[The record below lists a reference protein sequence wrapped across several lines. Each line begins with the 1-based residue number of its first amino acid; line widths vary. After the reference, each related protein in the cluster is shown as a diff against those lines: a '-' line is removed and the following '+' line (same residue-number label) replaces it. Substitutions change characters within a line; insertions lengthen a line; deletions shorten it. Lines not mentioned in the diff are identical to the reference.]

1 MRRRTWWLTAAGLLA
16 LSLQPS
22 GGGAQVRWQ
31 DLVFTLGSSMDGYSG
46 NFSAVTVSVVDTTR
60 QAFAVAGELGARGTL
75 SLYRSET
82 GHRSLEWSFDGG
94 VRQAAAFGFRSLDY
108 SPRELAGN
116 TALSWQQSVGTW
128 GYLTLRGAY
137 RARTVKDRPPMPL
150 FLQPGYD
157 NPRGSLHLDTRS
169 FEGVSFDGTL
179 DVESADYKATEFI
192 PQLDLLDRK
201 SAGIEMGA
209 RWGGTSTMRFYVS
222 ARRTEYGKQ
231 GTFDASDPFRRDHTA
246 RVGLEWTYAS
256 DIFAQV
262 GLEGVVNRSN
272 SDRPEYDAVS
282 GHLLFQTPLPGEF
295 TLNAYAVLLAKSYVR
310 TTGFALLVPGEEADN
325 ASAAYVQLT
334 RPVSPNL
341 DAAVRLGWTRA
352 ETNTGN
358 AYYQRF
364 GGSLQFNFRP
374 NGG

>member
-1 MRRRTWWLTAAGLLA
+1 M
-16 LSLQPS
+16 
-22 GGGAQVRWQ
+22 
-31 DLVFTLGSSMDGYSG
+31 
-46 NFSAVTVSVVDTTR
+46 
-60 QAFAVAGELGARGTL
+60 
-75 SLYRSET
+75 
-82 GHRSLEWSFDGG
+82 
-94 VRQAAAFGFRSLDY
+94 RQAAAFGFRSLDY

-116 TALSWQQSVGTW
+116 TSLSWQQSVGTW

-137 RARTVKDRPPMPL
+137 RARAVKDRPPMPL
-150 FLQPGYD
+150 FLQPGYY
-157 NPRGSLHLDTRS
+157 NPRGSLRLDTRS
-169 FEGVSFDGTL
+169 FDGVSFDATL

-209 RWGGTSTMRFYVS
+209 RWGGTSTMRFYIS
-222 ARRTEYGKQ
+222 ARRTQYDKQ

-282 GHLLFQTPLPGEF
+282 GRLLFLAPLPQEL
-295 TLNAYAVLLAKSYVR
+295 TLNVYAVLLAKSYVR
-310 TTGFALLVPGEEADN
+310 STGFALLVPGEEADN
-325 ASAAYVQLT
+325 ASQAYIQLA

-341 DAAVRLGWTRA
+341 DAAIRLGWTRA

-374 NGG
+374 NGH